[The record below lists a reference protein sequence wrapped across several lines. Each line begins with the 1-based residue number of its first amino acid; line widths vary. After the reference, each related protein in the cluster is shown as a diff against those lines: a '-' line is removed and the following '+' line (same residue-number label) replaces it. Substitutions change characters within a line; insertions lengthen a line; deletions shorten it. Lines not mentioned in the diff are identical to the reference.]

1 VQDVSNT
8 DPYSRRAV
16 YVVAVLLAAWA
27 FIVSYSHIYDLGL
40 AHAQHGIAAKGMP
53 LTVDLLIVAASLVV
67 WMQKRE
73 DVRPTGLAR
82 FLPRL
87 MLWSGIGATVAA
99 NIAYGLPSGW
109 ESGALSAWP
118 GAVFAGVVEMVMVTV
133 RPTQREAVKQTVKT
147 AGQAP
152 VPASSYDAAVAA
164 YAASAD
170 GPNPLTDWQLH
181 TRFSIPRSKA
191 RKIVA
196 SAAPQTPAGTAVP
209 SPAQTVRAGPSPV
222 MSTQNGAGQ

>member
-1 VQDVSNT
+1 VQGVSNT
-8 DPYSRRAV
+8 DSYSRRIV
-16 YVVAVLLAAWA
+16 HVVAALLAAWA

-87 MLWSGIGATVAA
+87 MLWSGIAATVAA

-133 RPTQREAVKQTVKT
+133 RPTGREAVKQTVKA
-147 AGQAP
+147 AGQPP

-164 YAASAD
+164 FAASAD

-181 TRFSIPRSKA
+181 KRFGIPRSQA
-191 RKIVA
+191 HKIVK
-196 SAAPQTPAGTAVP
+196 APALKPPAGAASPSTEVTVP
-209 SPAQTVRAGPSPV
+209 AGL
-222 MSTQNGAGQ
+222 NGSGSHV